1 MPEQLQDLP
10 QLTSTRFTRESD
22 LMLRFALTVAAMSL
36 VAAILGPLLM
46 AWRTSSELKECRV
59 AGGNWSLE
67 SGACELPGK
76 LSERRTER

>member
-10 QLTSTRFTRESD
+10 QLTSTHFTRESKI
-22 LMLRFALTVAAMSL
+22 MLRFAVAVAAMSL
-36 VAAILGPLLM
+36 VASIVGALLV
-46 AWRTSSELKECRV
+46 AWRTSSELKECGV

-67 SGACELPGK
+67 SGACELPRK